1 MATYH
6 SKATP
11 FLCGLAAAILAAN
24 LSPTHALAQ
33 APAPSVQANTD
44 HDIRN
49 IAKACKQGDPM
60 FIETDTREYQIYL
73 GQTLRVDYAVYI
85 EASRGQVYYDVVEPD
100 FKFWYSIEGTTPRS
114 SYVSIENKSYQ
125 KEPFATYYITP
136 SKAGLLPLPRLFVRI
151 PFLDDKP
158 WITSSPKFI
167 EVIPPPQPMP
177 AHYAIANVGDFQ
189 IESKISATQ
198 TRVGQTLVLYFTI
211 TANTSSNGIA
221 PVPYQLNKLEANFKS
236 MGLVRDKISE
246 KADDSGVHTTIQY
259 HIQLIPLTAGTYTL
273 PPLSIVTF
281 HPAKHKYITVSS
293 APIQVTIDPSNIV
306 ESIPQNDI
314 SLAAFKDDVIR
325 PIHLIR
331 SDPYPNNL
339 WIYVFIPPLILI
351 SIIFTASFRDKRKR
365 RAAKDARRREM
376 KKLEDAFLSATNSQV
391 QLRCLREL
399 AKIIFN
405 VETRVCHDDVIAQFK
420 VIIKKEHQDVAFSIL
435 QKLMINSASSHIP
448 LTAKEAIDML
458 SVLRHYYD

>member
-136 SKAGLLPLPRLFVRI
+136 SKAGLLPLPRLFVR
-151 PFLDDKP
+151 
-158 WITSSPKFI
+158 W
-167 EVIPPPQPMP
+167 
-177 AHYAIANVGDFQ
+177 
-189 IESKISATQ
+189 
-198 TRVGQTLVLYFTI
+198 
-211 TANTSSNGIA
+211 
-221 PVPYQLNKLEANFKS
+221 
-236 MGLVRDKISE
+236 
-246 KADDSGVHTTIQY
+246 
-259 HIQLIPLTAGTYTL
+259 
-273 PPLSIVTF
+273 
-281 HPAKHKYITVSS
+281 
-293 APIQVTIDPSNIV
+293 
-306 ESIPQNDI
+306 
-314 SLAAFKDDVIR
+314 
-325 PIHLIR
+325 
-331 SDPYPNNL
+331 
-339 WIYVFIPPLILI
+339 
-351 SIIFTASFRDKRKR
+351 
-365 RAAKDARRREM
+365 
-376 KKLEDAFLSATNSQV
+376 
-391 QLRCLREL
+391 
-399 AKIIFN
+399 
-405 VETRVCHDDVIAQFK
+405 
-420 VIIKKEHQDVAFSIL
+420 
-435 QKLMINSASSHIP
+435 
-448 LTAKEAIDML
+448 
-458 SVLRHYYD
+458 